1 MTSNRLRFLLDTN
14 ILIPLQ
20 DSYLVLNENLQNFI
34 RLANVGGHQ
43 LIYHPASLEDINRDN
58 DTERRNR
65 TLPRLKQYQKLDS
78 APTCPWNTGNESSND
93 ACDNEILYALE
104 CNAAHALITED
115 KGIHA
120 KARLRG
126 LSGRVYNIQTAED
139 WLRRLH
145 EPKEV
150 KLPNIEDTPL
160 YALSPELPG
169 IFFDSLREDYQPF
182 DNWFSKKAQEG
193 RHAWVCRDEN
203 SKLGAICIY
212 AVQENE
218 KITDEGRV
226 LVGKS
231 LKLCTF
237 KVGEGVRG
245 RKIGELFLKAAF
257 RYASENVCAYVFVHG
272 NAEKQPYLVNLLDE
286 FGFCDTGNYGA
297 DKVWV
302 KEHPVVPPTDSLPA
316 KEYVRRYFP
325 HFRQDE
331 GVAKYLIP
339 IQPDYHNI
347 LFPDFISQ
355 KIRQLQLFSSMQSHV
370 GNAIKLAYLCHA
382 QTKNI
387 EPGDIILFYRSRDE
401 KSLTTIAVVDDF
413 KILNDPTEIAALVSR
428 RTVYSF
434 NQIST
439 MSEKNVK
446 VILFRLIKHLQ
457 KPIPLE
463 ELMHRGILSGAPQSI
478 VKLDESKYRSLAN
491 ATRI

>member
-1 MTSNRLRFLLDTN
+1 MSTRLRFLLDTN

-20 DSYLVLNENLQNFI
+20 DSYVALNENLQNFI
-34 RLANVGGHQ
+34 RLASIGGHQ

-58 DTERRNR
+58 DTERRDR
-65 TLPRLKQYQKLDS
+65 TLSRLNQYQKLDS
-78 APTCPWNTGNESSND
+78 TPTCPWNTGNESGND

-104 CNAAHALITED
+104 CNAAHALVTED

-126 LSGRVYNIQTAED
+126 LSSRVYNIQTAED

-160 YALSPELPG
+160 YALSPELSG
-169 IFFDSLREDYQPF
+169 SFFDSLREDYQPF
-182 DNWFSKKAQEG
+182 NNWFGKKAQEG

-203 SKLGAICIY
+203 GQLGAVCIY

-218 KITDEGRV
+218 KITDEGYV
-226 LVGKS
+226 LAGKA

-237 KVGEGVRG
+237 KVGEDVRG

-257 RYASENVCAYVFVHG
+257 RYASENLCVGIFVHG
-272 NAEKQPYLVNLLDE
+272 NAEKQPYLVALLEE
-286 FGFCDTGNYGA
+286 FGFFDRGNYGV

-302 KEHPVVPPTDSLPA
+302 KAHPITPPTDPLPA

-331 GVAKYLIP
+331 EVKKYLVP
-339 IQPDYHNI
+339 IQPDYHDI
-347 LFPDFISQ
+347 LFPDFFSQ
-355 KIRQLQLFSSMQSHV
+355 ASRQFQLFSPAKSHA

-382 QTKNI
+382 QTRNI
-387 EPGDIILFYRSRDE
+387 EPGDILFFYRSRDE
-401 KSLTTIAVVDDF
+401 KCLTTIAVVDDF
-413 KILNDPTEIAALVSR
+413 KILIDPTDIAALVSR

-434 NQIST
+434 NQISE
-439 MSEKNVK
+439 MSKKTVK
-446 VILFRLIKHLQ
+446 VILFRLVRHLQ
-457 KPIPLE
+457 TPIPLHD
-463 ELMHRGILSGAPQSI
+463 LKSLGVLSGAPQSI
-478 VKLDESKYRSLAN
+478 VKLNESKYRSLAN
-491 ATRI
+491 AARI

>member
-1 MTSNRLRFLLDTN
+1 MSNRLRFLLDTN

-20 DSYLVLNENLQNFI
+20 DSYLILNENLQNFI
-34 RLANVGGHQ
+34 RLASIGGHQ

-58 DTERRNR
+58 NTERRNR
-65 TLPRLKQYQKLDS
+65 TLSRLKQYQKLDS
-78 APTCPWNTGNESSND
+78 TPTCPWNTGNESSND

-120 KARLRG
+120 NARLRG

-160 YALSPELPG
+160 YALSPELPKP
-169 IFFDSLREDYQPF
+169 FFDSLRTDYKHF
-182 DNWFSKKAQEG
+182 NNWFSKKAQEG
-193 RHAWVCRDEN
+193 RHAWVCRDGN
-203 SKLGAICIY
+203 GKLGAVCIY
-212 AVQENE
+212 ATQENE
-218 KITDEGRV
+218 KITNEGHI

-237 KVGEGVRG
+237 KVEEGVRG

-257 RYASENVCAYVFVHG
+257 RYASENLCSHIFVHG
-272 NAEKQPYLVNLLDE
+272 NAEKQPYLVALLEE
-286 FGFCDTGNYGA
+286 FGFCDKGNY
-297 DKVWV
+297 DIDTVWV
-302 KEHPVVPPTDSLPA
+302 KEHPIIPPTSALPA

-331 GVAKYLIP
+331 GVAKYLVP
-339 IQPDYHNI
+339 IQPDYHDI

-355 KIRQLQLFSSMQSHV
+355 KSRQLQLFYPTQNHV

-382 QTKNI
+382 QTNTI
-387 EPGDIILFYRSRDE
+387 EPGDVLLFYRSKDE
-401 KSLTTIAVVDDF
+401 KCLTTLAVVDDF
-413 KILNDPTEIAALVSR
+413 KILSDATEIAAIVSR

-434 NQIST
+434 DQISE

-446 VILFRLIKHLQ
+446 VILFRLIKHLHTS
-457 KPIPLE
+457 IPLE
-463 ELMHRGILSGAPQSI
+463 ELKSRGILSGAPQSI
-478 VKLDESKYRSLAN
+478 VKLTEPKYRNLAN
-491 ATRI
+491 AAGI